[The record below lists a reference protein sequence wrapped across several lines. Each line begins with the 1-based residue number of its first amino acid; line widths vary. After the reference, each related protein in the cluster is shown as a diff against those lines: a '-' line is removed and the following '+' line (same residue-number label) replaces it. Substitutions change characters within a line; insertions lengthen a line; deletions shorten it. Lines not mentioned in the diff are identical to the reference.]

1 MSNIPDLRT
10 RFQESISN
18 LDKSRQQA
26 AAQVRHCDAE
36 ILKYQGALAA
46 LDMVEIEVK
55 EENPP
60 LEQPLPEEI
69 EETAKVSEP

>member
-10 RFQESISN
+10 RFQESITN

-26 AAQVRHCDAE
+26 AAQVRHCDTE

-46 LDMVEIEVK
+46 LDMVEIDVDI
-55 EENPP
+55 ENPP
-60 LEQPLPEEI
+60 LDQPLPEE
-69 EETAKVSEP
+69 APKVSEP